1 MTLEQ
6 SLISSAPNGVSI
18 VHDLPGCWLAIV
30 AKHPA
35 KRGYVDYLK
44 HPSETLMNYGLA
56 AASRYAN

>member
-18 VHDLPGCWLAIV
+18 VHDLPGGWLAIV

-35 KRGYVDYLK
+35 KRPFVDYLK
-44 HPSETLMNYGLA
+44 HPPETLMSYALA
-56 AASRYAN
+56 AAQRYAA